1 MTVSFNG
8 LGNEGRL
15 GNQMFQ
21 YAFIRGMSKK
31 HGYDFMI
38 PHQSAE
44 RYDNYGLFECFELE
58 GCKYTGE
65 GIFKTLE
72 CRDTAFNQKF
82 LDECTNNTNY
92 SGVFQTEKYFVNA
105 KEELR
110 KDYTFHKDIIN
121 PCQEFIDSLGGSD
134 QCIFLHVRRGNPNIT
149 GKRGEKWSY
158 QMLQEYHPLMKK
170 EYYLEALKEFPEDK
184 KVIVLSDLLDW
195 CKKQDWLQD
204 DRFYMS
210 DASYE
215 VFDDG
220 ASVPYIDLCLMSL
233 CSGGIIANSSM
244 SWWGA
249 WLQNNRGKIV
259 APYPWYGAKAHNY
272 GHAELSDNDLVPD
285 RWTKLYNDPTPIDI
299 VE

>member
-31 HGYDFMI
+31 YGYDFII
-38 PHQSAE
+38 PDANSD
-44 RYDNYGLFECFELE
+44 RFDNYGLFDCFKLE
-58 GCKYTGE
+58 GCKTGE
-65 GIFKTLE
+65 GSYPTLE

-82 LDECTNNTNY
+82 LDDCSDNTNY
-92 SGVFQTEKYFVNA
+92 SGVFQTEKYFANA
-105 KEELR
+105 TEELR
-110 KDYTFHKDIIN
+110 KDFTFNKEILD
-121 PCQEFIDSLGGSD
+121 PCQEFIDNVGD
-134 QCIFLHVRRGNPNIT
+134 AIFLHVRRGNSNLV
-149 GKRGEKWSY
+149 GNRGEKWSY
-158 QMLQEYHPLMKK
+158 QMLQDYHPLMKK
-170 EYYLEALKEFPEDK
+170 EYYLEALSHFDESK
-184 KVIVLSDLLDW
+184 KVIVLSDTIDW

-204 DRFYMS
+204 DRFLFS
-210 DASYE
+210 DSSYE

-249 WLQNNRGKIV
+249 WLQNDTGKII
-259 APYPWYGAKAHNY
+259 APNPWYGAKAYNY
-272 GHAELSDNDLVPD
+272 GNAELCDADLIPE
-285 RWTKLYNDPTPIDI
+285 RWKKLYNDPTPIDI

>member
-21 YAFIRGMSKK
+21 YAFIRGVSKRY
-31 HGYDFMI
+31 GYDFII
-38 PHQSAE
+38 PDANAN
-44 RYDNYGLFECFELE
+44 RFDNYGLFDCFELE
-58 GCKYTGE
+58 GCKTGE
-65 GIFKTLE
+65 GSYPTLE

-82 LDECTNNTNY
+82 LDECTDNTNY
-92 SGVFQTEKYFVNA
+92 SGVFQTEKYFANA
-105 KEELR
+105 TEELR
-110 KDYTFHKDIIN
+110 KDFTFHKEILD
-121 PCQEFIDSLGGSD
+121 PCQEFINNVGDV
-134 QCIFLHVRRGNPNIT
+134 IFLHVRRGNSNLI
-149 GKRGEKWSY
+149 GNRGEKWSY
-158 QMLQEYHPLMKK
+158 QMLQDYHPLMKK
-170 EYYLEALKEFPEDK
+170 EYYLQALSHFDESK
-184 KVIVLSDLLDW
+184 KVIVLSDTIDW

-204 DRFYMS
+204 DRFLFS
-210 DASYE
+210 DSSYE

-249 WLQNNRGKIV
+249 WLQNDTGKII
-259 APYPWYGAKAHNY
+259 APNPWYGAKAYNY
-272 GHAELSDNDLVPD
+272 GNAELCDADLIPE
-285 RWTKLYNDPTPIDI
+285 RWTKLYNDPKPIDI

>member
-21 YAFIRGMSKK
+21 YAFMRGMSKK
-31 HGYDFMI
+31 YGYDFMI
-38 PHQSAE
+38 PHESVD

-58 GCKYTGE
+58 GCKTGE
-65 GIFKTLE
+65 GSYPTLE

-82 LDECTNNTNY
+82 LDDCTDNTNY
-92 SGVFQTEKYFVNA
+92 SGVFQTEKYFANA
-105 KEELR
+105 TEELR
-110 KDYTFHKDIIN
+110 KDFTFHKEILD
-121 PCQEFIDSLGGSD
+121 PCQEFINSVGDV
-134 QCIFLHVRRGNPNIT
+134 IFLHVRRGNSNLV
-149 GKRGEKWSY
+149 GNRGEKWSY
-158 QMLQEYHPLMKK
+158 QMLQDYHPLMKK
-170 EYYLEALKEFPEDK
+170 EYYLEALSHFDESK
-184 KVIVLSDLLDW
+184 KVIVLSDTIDW

-204 DRFYMS
+204 DRFLFS
-210 DASYE
+210 DSSYE

-249 WLQNNRGKIV
+249 WLQNDTGKII
-259 APYPWYGAKAHNY
+259 APNPWYGAKAYNY
-272 GHAELSDNDLVPD
+272 GNAELCDADLIPE

>member
-31 HGYDFMI
+31 YGYDFII
-38 PHQSAE
+38 PDANSD
-44 RYDNYGLFECFELE
+44 RFDNYGLFDCFKLE
-58 GCKYTGE
+58 GCKTGE
-65 GIFKTLE
+65 GQYPTLE

-82 LDECTNNTNY
+82 LDDCSDNTNY
-92 SGVFQTEKYFVNA
+92 SGVFQTEKYFANA
-105 KEELR
+105 TEELR
-110 KDYTFHKDIIN
+110 KDFTFHKEILD
-121 PCQEFIDSLGGSD
+121 PCQEFINNVGDA
-134 QCIFLHVRRGNPNIT
+134 IFLHVRRGNSNLV
-149 GKRGEKWSY
+149 GNRGEKWSY
-158 QMLQEYHPLMKK
+158 QMLQDYHPLMKK
-170 EYYLEALKEFPEDK
+170 EYYLEALSHFDESK
-184 KVIVLSDLLDW
+184 KVIVLSDTIDW

-204 DRFYMS
+204 DRFLFS
-210 DASYE
+210 DSSYE

-249 WLQNNRGKIV
+249 WLQNDTGKIV
-259 APYPWYGAKAHNY
+259 APNPWYGAKAYNY
-272 GHAELSDNDLVPD
+272 GNAELCDADLIPE
-285 RWTKLYNDPTPIDI
+285 RWKKLYNDPTPIDI

>member
-58 GCKYTGE
+58 GCKTGE
-65 GIFKTLE
+65 GSYPTLE

-82 LDECTNNTNY
+82 LDECTDNTNY
-92 SGVFQTEKYFVNA
+92 SGVFQTEKYFVDA
-105 KEELR
+105 TEELR
-110 KDYTFHKDIIN
+110 KDYTFHKDILD
-121 PCQEFIDSLGGSD
+121 PCQKFIDSVGD
-134 QCIFLHVRRGNPNIT
+134 AIFLHVRRGNSNLV
-149 GKRGEKWSY
+149 GNRGEKWSY
-158 QMLQEYHPLMKK
+158 QMLQDYHPLMKK
-170 EYYLEALKEFPEDK
+170 EYYIEALSHFDESK
-184 KVIVLSDLLDW
+184 KVIVLSDTIDW
-195 CKKQDWLQD
+195 CKEQDWLQD
-204 DRFYMS
+204 DRFLFS
-210 DASYE
+210 DSSYE
-215 VFDDG
+215 VFNDG

-233 CSGGIIANSSM
+233 CNGGIIANSSM

-249 WLQNNRGKIV
+249 WLQNDTDKIV
-259 APYPWYGAKAHNY
+259 APNPWYGAKAYNY
-272 GHAELSDNDLVPD
+272 GNAELCDADLIPE
-285 RWTKLYNDPTPIDI
+285 RWTKIYNDPTPVDMQ
-299 VE
+299 

>member
-1 MTVSFNG
+1 MTISFNG

-21 YAFIRGMSKK
+21 YAFMRGMSKK

-38 PHQSAE
+38 PDANAN
-44 RYDNYGLFECFELE
+44 RFDNYGLFECFELE
-58 GCKYTGE
+58 GCKTGE
-65 GIFKTLE
+65 GSYPTLE

-82 LDECTNNTNY
+82 LDECSDNTNY
-92 SGVFQTEKYFVNA
+92 SGVFQTEKYFANA
-105 KEELR
+105 TEELR
-110 KDYTFHKDIIN
+110 KDFIFKKDILD
-121 PCQEFIDSLGGSD
+121 PCQEFIDNVGD
-134 QCIFLHVRRGNPNIT
+134 VIFLHVRRGNSNLV

-158 QMLQEYHPLMKK
+158 QLLQDYHPLMKK
-170 EYYLEALKEFPEDK
+170 EYYLEALSHFDESK
-184 KVIVLSDLLDW
+184 KVIVLSDTIDW

-204 DRFYMS
+204 DRFLFS
-210 DASYE
+210 DSSYE

-220 ASVPYIDLCLMSL
+220 ASVPYIDICLMSL

-249 WLQNNRGKIV
+249 WLQNDRGKVI
-259 APYPWYGAKAHNY
+259 APYPWYGEKAYNY
-272 GHAELSDNDLVPD
+272 GNAELCDADIIPE
-285 RWTKLYNDPTPIDI
+285 RWTKIYNDPTPIDI

>member
-21 YAFIRGMSKK
+21 YAFMRGMSKK

-38 PHQSAE
+38 PDANAN
-44 RYDNYGLFECFELE
+44 RFDNYGLFECFELE
-58 GCKYTGE
+58 GCKTGE
-65 GIFKTLE
+65 GSYPTLE

-82 LDECTNNTNY
+82 LDECTDNTNY
-92 SGVFQTEKYFVNA
+92 SGVFQTEKYFA
-105 KEELR
+105 DATEELK
-110 KDYTFHKDIIN
+110 KDFTFHKEILN
-121 PCQEFIDSLGGSD
+121 PCQEFIDNVGD
-134 QCIFLHVRRGNPNIT
+134 VIFLHIRRGNSNLV

-158 QMLQEYHPLMKK
+158 QLLQDYHPLMKK
-170 EYYLEALKEFPEDK
+170 EYYLEALSHFDESK
-184 KVIVLSDLLDW
+184 KVIVLSDTIDW

-204 DRFYMS
+204 DRFLFS
-210 DASYE
+210 DSSYE

-249 WLQNNRGKIV
+249 WLQNDRGKVV
-259 APYPWYGAKAHNY
+259 APHPWYGEKAYNY
-272 GHAELSDNDLVPD
+272 GNAELCDADIIPE
-285 RWTKLYNDPTPIDI
+285 RWTKIYNDPTPIDI

>member
-21 YAFIRGMSKK
+21 YAFMRGMSKK

-38 PHQSAE
+38 PDANAN
-44 RYDNYGLFECFELE
+44 RFDNYGLFECFELE
-58 GCKYTGE
+58 GCKTGE
-65 GIFKTLE
+65 GSYPTLE

-82 LDECTNNTNY
+82 LDECTDNTNY
-92 SGVFQTEKYFVNA
+92 SGVFQTEKYFA
-105 KEELR
+105 DATEELR
-110 KDYTFHKDIIN
+110 KDFTFHKDILN
-121 PCQEFIDSLGGSD
+121 PCQEFIDNVGD
-134 QCIFLHVRRGNPNIT
+134 VIFLHVRRGNSNLV

-158 QMLQEYHPLMKK
+158 QMLQDYHPLMKK
-170 EYYLEALKEFPEDK
+170 EYYLEALSHFDESK
-184 KVIVLSDLLDW
+184 KVIVLSDTIDW

-204 DRFYMS
+204 DRFLFS
-210 DASYE
+210 DSSYE

-220 ASVPYIDLCLMSL
+220 ASVPYIDICLMSL

-249 WLQNNRGKIV
+249 WLQNDRGKVV
-259 APYPWYGAKAHNY
+259 APYPWYGAKAYNY
-272 GHAELSDNDLVPD
+272 GNAELCDADLIPE
-285 RWTKLYNDPTPIDI
+285 RWIKIYNDPTPIDI

>member
-21 YAFIRGMSKK
+21 YAFMRGMSKK

-38 PHQSAE
+38 PDANAN
-44 RYDNYGLFECFELE
+44 RFDNYGLFECFELE
-58 GCKYTGE
+58 GCKTGE
-65 GIFKTLE
+65 GSYPTLE

-82 LDECTNNTNY
+82 LDECSDNTNY
-92 SGVFQTEKYFVNA
+92 SGVFQTEKYFA
-105 KEELR
+105 DATEELR
-110 KDYTFHKDIIN
+110 KDFTFHKEILD
-121 PCQEFIDSLGGSD
+121 PCQEFIDNVGD
-134 QCIFLHVRRGNPNIT
+134 VIFLHVRRGNSNLV

-158 QMLQEYHPLMKK
+158 QMLQDYHPLMKK
-170 EYYLEALKEFPEDK
+170 EYYLEALSHFDESK
-184 KVIVLSDLLDW
+184 KVIVLSDTIDW

-204 DRFYMS
+204 DRFLFS
-210 DASYE
+210 DSSYE

-220 ASVPYIDLCLMSL
+220 ASVPYIDICLMSL

-249 WLQNNRGKIV
+249 WLQNDRGKVV
-259 APYPWYGAKAHNY
+259 APHPWYGAKAYNY
-272 GHAELSDNDLVPD
+272 GNAELCDADIIPE
-285 RWTKLYNDPTPIDI
+285 RWIKIYNDPTPIDI

>member
-21 YAFIRGMSKK
+21 YAFMRGMSKK

-38 PHQSAE
+38 PDANAN
-44 RYDNYGLFECFELE
+44 RFDNYGLFECFELE
-58 GCKYTGE
+58 GCKTGE
-65 GIFKTLE
+65 GSYPTLE

-82 LDECTNNTNY
+82 LDECTDNTNY
-92 SGVFQTEKYFVNA
+92 SGVFQTEKYFA
-105 KEELR
+105 DATEELR
-110 KDYTFHKDIIN
+110 KDFTFHKDILN
-121 PCQEFIDSLGGSD
+121 PCQEFIDNVGD
-134 QCIFLHVRRGNPNIT
+134 VIFLHVRRGNSNLV

-158 QMLQEYHPLMKK
+158 QMLQDYHPLMKK
-170 EYYLEALKEFPEDK
+170 EYYLEALSHFDESK
-184 KVIVLSDLLDW
+184 KVIVLSDTIDW

-204 DRFYMS
+204 DRFLFS
-210 DASYE
+210 DSSYE

-249 WLQNNRGKIV
+249 WLQNDTGKIV
-259 APYPWYGAKAHNY
+259 APNPWYGAKAYNY
-272 GHAELSDNDLVPD
+272 GNAELCDADLIPE

-299 VE
+299 VQ

>member
-21 YAFIRGMSKK
+21 YAFIRGMSKRY
-31 HGYDFMI
+31 GYDFII
-38 PHQSAE
+38 PDANAN
-44 RYDNYGLFECFELE
+44 RFDNYGLFDCFELE
-58 GCKYTGE
+58 GCKTGE
-65 GIFKTLE
+65 GSYPTLE

-82 LDECTNNTNY
+82 LDECTDNTNY

-105 KEELR
+105 TEELR
-110 KDYTFHKDIIN
+110 KDFTFHKEILD
-121 PCQEFIDSLGGSD
+121 PCQEFIDNVGD
-134 QCIFLHVRRGNPNIT
+134 VIFLHVRRGNSNLV

-158 QMLQEYHPLMKK
+158 QLLQDYHPLMKK
-170 EYYLEALKEFPEDK
+170 EYYLEALSHFDESK
-184 KVIVLSDLLDW
+184 KVIVLSDTIDW
-195 CKKQDWLQD
+195 CKEQDWLQD
-204 DRFYMS
+204 DRFLFS
-210 DASYE
+210 DSSYE

-249 WLQNNRGKIV
+249 WLQNNTGKII
-259 APYPWYGAKAHNY
+259 APNPWYGAKAYNY
-272 GHAELSDNDLVPD
+272 GNAELCDADLIPE
-285 RWTKLYNDPTPIDI
+285 RWIKLYNDPTPIDI
-299 VE
+299 IQ

>member
-21 YAFIRGMSKK
+21 YAFMRGMSKK

-38 PHQSAE
+38 PHESVE

-58 GCKYTGE
+58 GCKTGE
-65 GIFKTLE
+65 GSYPTLE

-82 LDECTNNTNY
+82 LDECTDNTNY
-92 SGVFQTEKYFVNA
+92 SGVFQTEKYFANA
-105 KEELR
+105 TEELR
-110 KDYTFHKDIIN
+110 KDFTFQKDILD
-121 PCQEFIDSLGGSD
+121 PCQEFIESIGGSD
-134 QCIFLHVRRGNPNIT
+134 KCIFLHLRRGNPNVT

-158 QMLQEYHPLMKK
+158 QLLQDYHPLCKK
-170 EYYLEALKEFPEDK
+170 EYYLKALQEFPEDK
-184 KVIVLSDLLDW
+184 NVIVLSDLLDW
-195 CKKQDWLQD
+195 CKRQDWLQD

-220 ASVPYIDLCLMSL
+220 ASVPYIDICLMSL

-249 WLQNNRGKIV
+249 WLQNDRGKVI
-259 APYPWYGAKAHNY
+259 APYPWYGEKAYNY
-272 GHAELSDNDLVPD
+272 GNAELCDADIIPE
-285 RWTKLYNDPTPIDI
+285 RWTKIYNDPTPIDI

>member
-21 YAFIRGMSKK
+21 YAFIRGMSKRY
-31 HGYDFMI
+31 GYDFII
-38 PHQSAE
+38 PDANAN
-44 RYDNYGLFECFELE
+44 RFDNYGLFDCFKLE
-58 GCKYTGE
+58 GCKTGE
-65 GIFKTLE
+65 GSYPTLE

-82 LDECTNNTNY
+82 LDDCSDNTNY
-92 SGVFQTEKYFVNA
+92 SGVFQTEKYFANA
-105 KEELR
+105 TEELR
-110 KDYTFHKDIIN
+110 KDFTFHKEILD
-121 PCQEFIDSLGGSD
+121 PCQEFIDNVGD
-134 QCIFLHVRRGNPNIT
+134 VIFLHVRRGNSNLV
-149 GKRGEKWSY
+149 GNRGEKWSY
-158 QMLQEYHPLMKK
+158 QMLQDYHPLMKK
-170 EYYLEALKEFPEDK
+170 EYYLEALSHFDESK
-184 KVIVLSDLLDW
+184 KVIILSDTIDW

-204 DRFYMS
+204 DRFLFS
-210 DASYE
+210 DSSYE

-249 WLQNNRGKIV
+249 WLQNDTGKII
-259 APYPWYGAKAHNY
+259 APNPWYGAKAYNY
-272 GHAELSDNDLVPD
+272 GNAELCDADLIPE

>member
-58 GCKYTGE
+58 GCKTGE
-65 GIFKTLE
+65 GSYPTLE

-82 LDECTNNTNY
+82 LDECTDNTNY
-92 SGVFQTEKYFVNA
+92 SGVFQTEKYFVDA
-105 KEELR
+105 TEELR
-110 KDYTFHKDIIN
+110 KDYTFHKDILD
-121 PCQEFIDSLGGSD
+121 PCQKFIDSVGD
-134 QCIFLHVRRGNPNIT
+134 AIFLHVRRGNSNLV
-149 GKRGEKWSY
+149 GNRGEKWSY
-158 QMLQEYHPLMKK
+158 QMLQDYHPLMKK
-170 EYYLEALKEFPEDK
+170 EYYIEALSHFDESK
-184 KVIVLSDLLDW
+184 KVIVLSDTIDW
-195 CKKQDWLQD
+195 CKEQDWLQD
-204 DRFYMS
+204 DRFLFS
-210 DASYE
+210 DSSYE
-215 VFDDG
+215 VFNDG

-233 CSGGIIANSSM
+233 CNGGIIANSSM

-249 WLQNNRGKIV
+249 WLQNDTDKII
-259 APYPWYGAKAHNY
+259 APNPWYGAKAYNY
-272 GHAELSDNDLVPD
+272 GNAELCDADLIPE
-285 RWTKLYNDPTPIDI
+285 RWTKIYNDPTPVDMQ
-299 VE
+299 

>member
-21 YAFIRGMSKK
+21 YAFIRGMSKR

-38 PHQSAE
+38 PDANAN
-44 RYDNYGLFECFELE
+44 RFDNYGLFECFELE
-58 GCKYTGE
+58 GCKTGE
-65 GIFKTLE
+65 GSYPTLE

-82 LDECTNNTNY
+82 LDDCSDNTNY
-92 SGVFQTEKYFVNA
+92 SGVFQTEKYFANA
-105 KEELR
+105 TEELR
-110 KDYTFHKDIIN
+110 KDFTFHKEILD
-121 PCQEFIDSLGGSD
+121 PCQEFINNVGDA
-134 QCIFLHVRRGNPNIT
+134 IFLHVRRGNSNLV
-149 GKRGEKWSY
+149 GNRGEKWSY
-158 QMLQEYHPLMKK
+158 QMLQDYHPLMKK
-170 EYYLEALKEFPEDK
+170 EYYLEALSHFDESK
-184 KVIVLSDLLDW
+184 KVIVLSDTIDW

-204 DRFYMS
+204 DRFLFS
-210 DASYE
+210 DSSYE

-249 WLQNNRGKIV
+249 WLQNDTGKII
-259 APYPWYGAKAHNY
+259 APNPWYGAKAYNY
-272 GHAELSDNDLVPD
+272 GNAELCDADLIPE

-299 VE
+299 VQ

>member
-21 YAFIRGMSKK
+21 YAFIRGMSKRY
-31 HGYDFMI
+31 GYDFII
-38 PHQSAE
+38 PDANAN
-44 RYDNYGLFECFELE
+44 RFDNYGLFDCFELK
-58 GCKYTGE
+58 GCKTGE
-65 GIFKTLE
+65 GSYPTSE

-82 LDECTNNTNY
+82 LDECTDNTNY
-92 SGVFQTEKYFVNA
+92 SGVFQTEKYFANA
-105 KEELR
+105 TEELR
-110 KDYTFHKDIIN
+110 KDFTFHKEILD
-121 PCQEFIDSLGGSD
+121 PCQEFIDSVGD
-134 QCIFLHVRRGNPNIT
+134 VIFLHVRRGNSNLV

-158 QMLQEYHPLMKK
+158 QMLQDYHPLMKK
-170 EYYLEALKEFPEDK
+170 EYYLEALSHFDESK
-184 KVIVLSDLLDW
+184 KVIVLSDTIDW

-204 DRFYMS
+204 DRFLFS
-210 DASYE
+210 DSSYE

-249 WLQNNRGKIV
+249 WLQNDTGKII
-259 APYPWYGAKAHNY
+259 APNPWYGAKAYNY
-272 GHAELSDNDLVPD
+272 GNAELCDADLIPE

-299 VE
+299 AE

>member
-21 YAFIRGMSKK
+21 YAFMRGMSKK

-38 PHQSAE
+38 PDANAN
-44 RYDNYGLFECFELE
+44 RFDNYGLFECFELE
-58 GCKYTGE
+58 GCKTGE
-65 GIFKTLE
+65 GSYPTLE

-82 LDECTNNTNY
+82 LDECSDNTNY
-92 SGVFQTEKYFVNA
+92 SGVFQTEKYFA
-105 KEELR
+105 DATEELR
-110 KDYTFHKDIIN
+110 KDFTFHKEILD
-121 PCQEFIDSLGGSD
+121 PCQEFIDNVGD
-134 QCIFLHVRRGNPNIT
+134 VIFLHIRRGNSNLV

-158 QMLQEYHPLMKK
+158 QLLQDYHPLMKK
-170 EYYLEALKEFPEDK
+170 EYYLEALSHFDESK
-184 KVIVLSDLLDW
+184 KVIVLSDTIDW

-204 DRFYMS
+204 DRFLFS
-210 DASYE
+210 DSSYE

-220 ASVPYIDLCLMSL
+220 ASVPYIDICLMSL

-249 WLQNNRGKIV
+249 WLQNDRGKVV
-259 APYPWYGAKAHNY
+259 APHPWYGEKAYNY
-272 GHAELSDNDLVPD
+272 GNAELCDADIIPE
-285 RWTKLYNDPTPIDI
+285 RWTKIYNDPTPIDI

>member
-31 HGYDFMI
+31 YGYDFII
-38 PHQSAE
+38 PDANSD
-44 RYDNYGLFECFELE
+44 RFDNYGLFDCFKLE
-58 GCKYTGE
+58 GCKTGE
-65 GIFKTLE
+65 GSYPTLE

-82 LDECTNNTNY
+82 LDDCSDNTNY
-92 SGVFQTEKYFVNA
+92 SGVFQTEKYFANA
-105 KEELR
+105 TEELR
-110 KDYTFHKDIIN
+110 KDFTFHKEILD
-121 PCQEFIDSLGGSD
+121 PCQEFIDNVGD
-134 QCIFLHVRRGNPNIT
+134 VIFLHVRRGNSNLV
-149 GKRGEKWSY
+149 GNRGEKWSY
-158 QMLQEYHPLMKK
+158 QLLQDYHPLMKK
-170 EYYLEALKEFPEDK
+170 EYYLEALSHFDESK
-184 KVIVLSDLLDW
+184 KVIVLSDTIDW

-204 DRFYMS
+204 DRFLFS
-210 DASYE
+210 DSSYE

-249 WLQNNRGKIV
+249 WLQNDRGKVV
-259 APYPWYGAKAHNY
+259 APYPWYGAKAYNY
-272 GHAELSDNDLVPD
+272 GNAELCDADIIPE
-285 RWTKLYNDPTPIDI
+285 RWTKIYNDPTPIDI

>member
-21 YAFIRGMSKK
+21 YAFIRGMSKRY
-31 HGYDFMI
+31 GYDFII
-38 PHQSAE
+38 PDANAN
-44 RYDNYGLFECFELE
+44 RFDNYGLFDCFKLE
-58 GCKYTGE
+58 GCKTGE
-65 GIFKTLE
+65 GSYPTLE

-82 LDECTNNTNY
+82 LDDCSDNTNY
-92 SGVFQTEKYFVNA
+92 SGVFQTEKYFANA
-105 KEELR
+105 TEELR
-110 KDYTFHKDIIN
+110 KDFTFHKEILD
-121 PCQEFIDSLGGSD
+121 PCQEFIDNVGD
-134 QCIFLHVRRGNPNIT
+134 VIFLHVRRGNSNLV
-149 GKRGEKWSY
+149 GNRGEKWSY
-158 QMLQEYHPLMKK
+158 QMLQDYHPLMKK
-170 EYYLEALKEFPEDK
+170 EYYLEALSHFDESK
-184 KVIVLSDLLDW
+184 KVIVLSDTIDW

-204 DRFYMS
+204 DRFLFS
-210 DASYE
+210 DSSYE

-249 WLQNNRGKIV
+249 WLQNDTGKII
-259 APYPWYGAKAHNY
+259 APNPWYGAKAYNY
-272 GHAELSDNDLVPD
+272 GNAELCDADLIPE
-285 RWTKLYNDPTPIDI
+285 RWKKLYNDPTPIDI

>member
-21 YAFIRGMSKK
+21 YAFIRGMSKRY
-31 HGYDFMI
+31 GYDFII
-38 PHQSAE
+38 PDANAN
-44 RYDNYGLFECFELE
+44 RFDNYGLFDCFELE
-58 GCKYTGE
+58 GCKTGE
-65 GIFKTLE
+65 GSYPTLE

-82 LDECTNNTNY
+82 LDECTDNTNY
-92 SGVFQTEKYFVNA
+92 SGVFQTEKYFANA
-105 KEELR
+105 TEELR
-110 KDYTFHKDIIN
+110 KDFTFHKEILD
-121 PCQEFIDSLGGSD
+121 PCQEFIDNVGD
-134 QCIFLHVRRGNPNIT
+134 VIFLHVRRGNSNLV

-158 QMLQEYHPLMKK
+158 QLLQDYHPLMKK
-170 EYYLEALKEFPEDK
+170 EYYLEALSHFDESK
-184 KVIVLSDLLDW
+184 KVIVLSDTIDW
-195 CKKQDWLQD
+195 CKEQDWLQD
-204 DRFYMS
+204 DRFLFS
-210 DASYE
+210 DSSYE

-249 WLQNNRGKIV
+249 WLQNNTGKII
-259 APYPWYGAKAHNY
+259 APNPWYGAKAYNY
-272 GHAELSDNDLVPD
+272 GNAELCDADLIPE

-299 VE
+299 IQ